1 MKKID
6 WEEGTATMML
16 VLAIITVMV
25 FAMVTTVEVGGWFG
39 NLAWLQTRSDAI
51 LEGAAIAA
59 DTGYIDA
66 GGGSLAG
73 SNSTGTALDPKR
85 AEKMAEIIAN
95 KNLEIMNRYGD
106 FREEANFQYY
116 LNTNKSLNGY
126 NKLDSSDGQRVLTIV
141 SGMKYKNYFNFTEED
156 RRIWAVGGAI
166 KIIGHE
172 LPLGDSSRFSQFYP
186 NDPRIPIS
194 ALTSN
199 SGGKMTGVFNLE
211 KSEFKNIYQKAKE
224 MNDSTSDARSGA
236 VYAAILD
243 QFCLDYSEKYDDT
256 DSTDELSTGV
266 YFNKYMS
273 DRYSEDTYKNGYKIY
288 SEDYIYQDMSKS
300 NAPTTKLNA
309 SLTLL
314 WDISTAMN
322 CEVPR
327 YVKVEGN
334 SRKNATY
341 YEWTKGRKDVQL
353 NGDTISEVVKYNGIE
368 SIGSGNKSTIEKAI
382 LSANSGNLTFAV
394 DGDVI
399 YFIRPVVTDGSEW
412 RYGDNGG
419 EVQTKFSCAYVE
431 HGDVEGSNNNLVDL
445 KGLQLYYIQKSEI
458 KVN

>member
-25 FAMVTTVEVGGWFG
+25 FAMVTTVETGGWFG

-73 SNSTGTALDPKR
+73 SNSTDTALDPKR
-85 AEKMAEIIAN
+85 AEKMAKIIAD
-95 KNLEIMNRYGD
+95 KNVEVMNRYGD
-106 FREEANFQYY
+106 FREETNFQYY
-116 LNTNKSLNGY
+116 LNTSKSLNGY
-126 NKLDSSDGQRVLTIV
+126 NKLDSSNGQRVLTIV
-141 SGMKYKNYFNFTEED
+141 SGMRYKNYFNFTKD
-156 RRIWAVGGAI
+156 NSKIWAVGGAVN
-166 KIIGHE
+166 IIGHE
-172 LPLGDSSRFSQFYP
+172 LPLEDSSRFSQFYP

-199 SGGKMTGVFNLE
+199 SGGIMTGVFEIEKLNYTNTYK
-211 KSEFKNIYQKAKE
+211 KSEK
-224 MNDSTSDARSGA
+224 MNSSTSDVRSGA
-236 VYAAILD
+236 LYAAVLD
-243 QFCLDYSEKYDDT
+243 QFCLDYSQRYDDT
-256 DSTDELSTGV
+256 DSTDETSTGV
-266 YFNKYMS
+266 FFNQFMS
-273 DRYSEDTYKNGYKIY
+273 NRYSEDTYKEEFKIY
-288 SEDYIYQDMSKS
+288 CDDYIYQDMSKS
-300 NAPTTKLNA
+300 DAPTTKLNA

-327 YVKVEGN
+327 YVKVDGK

-341 YEWTKGRKDVQL
+341 YEWEKGRKNVQL
-353 NGDTISEVVKYNGIE
+353 NGDSISKVVKYNGIDY
-368 SIGSGNKSTIEKAI
+368 IGTGNKTSIEKAI
-382 LSANSGNLTFAV
+382 ESANEGNLTFAV

-412 RYGDNGG
+412 RYGDNGS
-419 EVQTKFSCAYVE
+419 EIQTKFSCAYVE
-431 HGDVEGSNNNLVDL
+431 HDGIEGSNNNLIDL
-445 KGLQLYYIQKSEI
+445 KGLKLYKIKKSEI
-458 KVN
+458 KVS